1 MSPKEQENSNVWF
14 GVAMFLLGL
23 ISGAVLTIA
32 SSSGFVNRMPTQA
45 GGNPPP
51 SAPTA
56 QQPSAPKKEVSER
69 IVAYAG
75 ELGISK
81 SEIESCIE
89 KNSAAFEDLINADM
103 SGGQAAGVSGT
114 PGNVLLDLRS
124 KKARIVSGARPFASF
139 KANIDEMLAD
149 QNAPISDPSVQA
161 AKTVTPI
168 DFKKDHVTGDRD
180 AVIAVIEYSD
190 YQCPF
195 CHAVHPTYKQIMK
208 EYDGKVMWVYRH
220 FPLSFH
226 PEAMPLAVAAECV
239 SSLKGNDAF
248 WAFTDKVMSE

>member
-1 MSPKEQENSNVWF
+1 MSPKEVDNSNVWF

-23 ISGAVLTIA
+23 ISGSILTIA
-32 SSSGFVNRMPTQA
+32 SGTGFPSRTPSQIA
-45 GGNPPP
+45 GTPPP

-56 QQPSAPKKEVSER
+56 QQPSAPTKSVNER
-69 IVAYAG
+69 IVQYAS
-75 ELGISK
+75 EVGISK

-89 KNSAAFEDLINADM
+89 KNGDAFADLINADM

-114 PGNVLLDLRS
+114 PGNVLYDMRS
-124 KKARIVSGARPFASF
+124 KKGRVVSGARPFASF
-139 KANIDEMLAD
+139 KSNLDEMLAD
-149 QNAPISDPSVQA
+149 QNAAISDPSVQA
-161 AKTVTPI
+161 AKAVPPI
-168 DFKKDHVTGDRD
+168 DFKKDHILGDRN
-180 AVIAVIEYSD
+180 APIAIIEYSD

-226 PEAMPLAVAAECV
+226 PEAMPLAIASECV
-239 SSLKGNDAF
+239 ASLKGNDAF
-248 WAFTDKVMSE
+248 WAFSDKVMSE